1 MPRKTGT
8 ENCGIAARG
17 GIDAE
22 VDGSP
27 SFRIGRHAE
36 FDHLQAEPLHIGQ
49 ELGRRSER
57 VCGAGPEDN
66 R

>member
-8 ENCGIAARG
+8 ENCGIEARG
-17 GIDAE
+17 GIEAE
-22 VDGSP
+22 VDGRP
-27 SFRIGRHAE
+27 SFRIGGHAE

-57 VCGAGPEDN
+57 IRCERPEDD